1 MTNSN
6 KATNPGKTRLV
17 IDAFAALTILIVVFA
32 LAFLISGREII
43 ERPFLILFLLLAW
56 FGLLAG
62 IAVGRSTN

>member
-17 IDAFAALTILIVVFA
+17 IDAFAALTILIIVFA

-43 ERPFLILFLLLAW
+43 ERPFLIIFLLLAW

-62 IAVGRSTN
+62 IALGRSKF

>member
-43 ERPFLILFLLLAW
+43 ERPFLIGFLLLAW
-56 FGLLAG
+56 LGLLSG
-62 IAVGRSTN
+62 IAIGRSTN

>member
-62 IAVGRSTN
+62 IALGRSKF

>member
-17 IDAFAALTILIVVFA
+17 IDAFAALTILIILFA

-43 ERPFLILFLLLAW
+43 ERPFLIIFLLLAW
-56 FGLLAG
+56 FGLLSG
-62 IAVGRSTN
+62 IAIGRSTN

>member
-17 IDAFAALTILIVVFA
+17 IDAFAALTILIIVFA

-43 ERPFLILFLLLAW
+43 ERPFLIIFLLLAW
-56 FGLLAG
+56 FGLLSG

>member
-17 IDAFAALTILIVVFA
+17 IDAFAALTILIILFA

-43 ERPFLILFLLLAW
+43 ERPFLIGFLLLAW
-56 FGLLAG
+56 LGLLSG
-62 IAVGRSTN
+62 IALGRSKV

>member
-43 ERPFLILFLLLAW
+43 ERPFLIGFLLLAW
-56 FGLLAG
+56 LGILSG
-62 IAVGRSTN
+62 IAIGRSTN

>member
-43 ERPFLILFLLLAW
+43 ERPFLIGFLLLAW
-56 FGLLAG
+56 LGILSG
-62 IAVGRSTN
+62 IALGRSKV

>member
-17 IDAFAALTILIVVFA
+17 FDAFAALTILIVVFA

-43 ERPFLILFLLLAW
+43 ERPFLIGFLLLAW
-56 FGLLAG
+56 LGLLSG
-62 IAVGRSTN
+62 IALGRSTN